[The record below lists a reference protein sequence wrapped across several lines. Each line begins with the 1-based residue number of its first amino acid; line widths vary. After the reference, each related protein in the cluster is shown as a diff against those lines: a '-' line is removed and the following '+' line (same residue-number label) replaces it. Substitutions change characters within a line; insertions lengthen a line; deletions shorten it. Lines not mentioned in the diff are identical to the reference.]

1 MEILRGTWAAECCE
15 CWKSDTRDM
24 DTDMLGTAYIFGHI
38 CVSIGTVHSP
48 LSTVHWPLPTCPGVN
63 VKHETK
69 HFVRL
74 ACKIV

>member
-48 LSTVHWPLPTCPGVN
+48 LSTVHCPLATAHLSRCQRQTRN
-63 VKHETK
+63 ET
-69 HFVRL
+69 FCAISL
-74 ACKIV
+74 